1 MASANDNPYLA
12 HHYSARKDAGSGYKM
27 GVAAAKEPLFGFMP
41 RKVKG
46 EQVRQAMVR

>member
-12 HHYSARKDAGSGYKM
+12 HHYPTRKDAGSGSAM
-27 GVAAAKEPLFGFMP
+27 GVAAAKEPLFGFVP
-41 RKVKG
+41 RRVKG